1 MKNNTLLAHKFL
13 AWFIL
18 VLLLA
23 GMAGLAGA
31 ADISTHSFNSG
42 LNCYGVYRL
51 PDTGQTVHYSTAAG
65 DDSDYHPAAVQPKYT
80 VYNGGVETS
89 SYTVDNITGRMWVTN
104 PNDVSGGQYVS
115 NGNYTWEV
123 AIAKCEGLSYAG
135 YSDWRLPNIKELQSI
150 VDYSRQNP
158 SINTTYFLNTQNSAY
173 WSSTTYMPVAAS
185 AWFVSFGVGDVVN
198 NVKTNG
204 LCVRCVRGGP

>member
-1 MKNNTLLAHKFL
+1 MKNNTLLARKFL
-13 AWFIL
+13 AWSIL
-18 VLLLA
+18 FLLLA

-65 DDSDYHPAAVQPKYT
+65 DDSDYRPAAVQPKYT

-104 PNDVSGGQYVS
+104 PNDFSGGQYVS
-115 NGNYTWEV
+115 SGTYTWEA
-123 AIAKCEGLSYAG
+123 AITKCEVLNYAG
-135 YSDWRLPNIKELQSI
+135 FADWRLPNIKELQSI
-150 VDYSRQNP
+150 VDYNRQNP
-158 SINTTYFLNTQNSAY
+158 SINMAYFLNTQNNYY
-173 WSSTTYMPVAAS
+173 WSSTTYVPS
-185 AWFVSFGVGDVVN
+185 SIGAWDVFFNDGLMSYN
-198 NVKTNG
+198 NKTSSYY
-204 LCVRCVRGGP
+204 VRCVRAGP